1 MGESV
6 HCDECG
12 EVIGIYE
19 PLVTLVDGRPHETSR
34 AAASRPASDGG
45 EFYHRACFGRRRH
58 AGEIGPSGAAEE
70 PPQ

>member
-19 PLVTLVDGRPHETSR
+19 PLVTLVHGRPHETSR
-34 AAASRPASDGG
+34 AAGSNPASDGAAC
-45 EFYHRACFGRRRH
+45 YHRACFGRRRH
-58 AGEIGPSGAAEE
+58 GAEISPSGAAEE